1 MDVLMIN
8 LEEMDLFFQFII
20 ILNLFNKAKIKI
32 NKFKMFVDH
41 LKNKLINKIIIQD
54 IKLQKEYQKMKLYKL
69 FNNFIKMEMLMPL
82 MKKGKEK

>member
-1 MDVLMIN
+1 MDVQMIN

-20 ILNLFNKAKIKI
+20 ILNLFNKAIIKI
-32 NKFKMFVDH
+32 NIFKMFVDH

-69 FNNFIKMEMLMPL
+69 FNNFIKMEMLMLL